1 MPPIMWA
8 DWVRREPLWCVR
20 STTQKSNR
28 TTCPRREYAKS
39 GVCSGGKTFVTMMQ
53 SANLRNLHD
62 PTHGWRLNRST
73 DWCVL
78 AQRQMR
84 SGLFVVCEIGF
95 QDSTQTGLIQN
106 DDVIQALSS
115 NRSDQSLEIG
125 VLPGTLGR
133 RQDFANAHA
142 FRHLAEFPPVRAV
155 AIAKQIPTFGSIS
168 VGRSTLR
175 SGGRSR

>member
-1 MPPIMWA
+1 MTQTCPYQKLRSNSFGGVEVPPIVRA
-8 DWVRREPLWCVR
+8 GWVRREPIWCVR
-20 STTQKSNR
+20 STTQKSSR
-28 TTCPRREYAKS
+28 TTSPRREYAKS

-84 SGLFVVCEIGF
+84 PGLFIVCEIGF

-125 VLPGTLGR
+125 VGMSIQLR
-133 RQDFANAHA
+133 RMAMLKFDVS
-142 FRHLAEFPPVRAV
+142 E
-155 AIAKQIPTFGSIS
+155 
-168 VGRSTLR
+168 
-175 SGGRSR
+175 